1 MRLATAQEKSLLSA
15 VVSSDSPPQK
25 SFVFAELPD
34 KVLGLACQG
43 GSVALGRVR
52 DRSGV
57 FASGQ
62 VRRQLMYSMRTD
74 CEKLNICAHHLS
86 YVSGHA

>member
-1 MRLATAQEKSLLSA
+1 M
-15 VVSSDSPPQK
+15 
-25 SFVFAELPD
+25 
-34 KVLGLACQG
+34 VLGLACQG

-57 FASGQ
+57 SASGQ
-62 VRRQLMYSMRTD
+62 VRRQLIYSMRTD
-74 CEKLNICAHHLS
+74 CEKSNICAHHLS